1 MGARCRMGK
10 GIQRMA
16 KTKHTHQ
23 MKKTTQL
30 KIHNDKA
37 PYLQKYVPTI
47 QLNYIVESSN
57 SDMSEVQFEYD
68 TRDFELI
75 LLQVFFAGIM
85 YKSENK

>member
-1 MGARCRMGK
+1 MGK

-30 KIHNDKA
+30 KIHNVKA
-37 PYLQKYVPTI
+37 PYIKKYVPTI
-47 QLNYIVESSN
+47 DIKYIVECSN
-57 SDMSEVQFEYD
+57 NDMSEIEFEYD

-75 LLQVFFAGIM
+75 MLQVFYAGIM
-85 YKSENK
+85 YKSDNK

>member
-1 MGARCRMGK
+1 
-10 GIQRMA
+10 
-16 KTKHTHQ
+16 

>member
-1 MGARCRMGK
+1 MGACCRMGK